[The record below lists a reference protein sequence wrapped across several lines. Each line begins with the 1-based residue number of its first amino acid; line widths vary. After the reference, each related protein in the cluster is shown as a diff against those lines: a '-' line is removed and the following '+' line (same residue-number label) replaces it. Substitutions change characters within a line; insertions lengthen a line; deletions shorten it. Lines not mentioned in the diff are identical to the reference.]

1 MHVVG
6 VNGCPGGW
14 FAITWDVAA
23 GTLIPAVHPSF
34 TDLLAA
40 YPDAAAI
47 GVDIPIGLA
56 ADGEREADRAARKAL
71 GSPRSSSVFPSPH
84 PAVLALD
91 AKTHPEASAFA
102 RNLTG
107 KGVTIQAFALYAKIA
122 EVNRALTPD
131 DQRRVVEVHPELSF
145 WALAGGRPMLHSK
158 RQDTGYNERAEL
170 LAANL
175 HNVYIPTRSEARQL
189 ARPAKPD
196 DVLDSIVAAWTA
208 HRLATGHARRLPPN
222 PPTDANGLRME
233 MVY

>member
-23 GTLIPAVHPSF
+23 GTLIPAVHQSF
-34 TDLLAA
+34 TDLLGV

-47 GVDIPIGLA
+47 AVDIPIDLA
-56 ADGEREADRAARKAL
+56 ADGPRECDRAARKAL
-71 GSPRSSSVFPSPH
+71 GSPRSSSVFPPPH
-84 PAVLALD
+84 PAVLGALTYGD
-91 AKTHPEASAFA
+91 ALELA
-102 RNLTG
+102 RAVTG
-107 KGVTIQAFALYAKIA
+107 KGISKQSFAIYAKVA
-122 EVNRALTPD
+122 EVNRALTPN